1 MLNARTASRLWQEL
15 LAAEKDNASLRM
27 LRDEQRKQRLLFGE
41 RAICRVAE
49 PLFVT
54 ELEARHVAEGTRL
67 LMSAWRKIARILES
81 ERSLRALL
89 GLSAEEESILAAD
102 RQPFEPDVVGR
113 MDGFLADGAFRV
125 VEYNAE
131 SPGGIGYGDA
141 LARIFESLPVMQRF
155 REQQPC
161 RGFHGLAR
169 THRALLQAHAERL
182 GHAATGPVRIAIV
195 DRMDVPTLREFELC
209 AEAFRA
215 LGSTAEVVD
224 VNALR
229 FENGVLHAGSFR
241 PDIVYKRIL
250 VQDLLGMGGAEH
262 PLVRAVA
269 AGAVTC
275 ASGFGVHLLFRKEL
289 FALLLHPAC
298 RASLAADESA
308 AVQRHVPWSAF
319 VTRESSA
326 PDGSPLLDWIR
337 RERASLVL
345 KPGGSYGGSGVTLGW
360 LVDDAAWEKALGEA
374 LATPSLVQR
383 RVALPLAHF
392 AMLDEP
398 GVTSAFRADL
408 DPYVWNGRDIEGFG
422 ARLAPGDLL
431 NVTAGGGSAVPVF
444 TLEEP

>member
-1 MLNARTASRLWQEL
+1 MTSARTASQLWQEL
-15 LAAEKDNASLRM
+15 LAAEKDGASIRM
-27 LRDEQRKQRLLFGE
+27 LRDEQHRQRLLFGT
-41 RAICRVAE
+41 RAICCVAQ

-54 ELEARHVAEGTRL
+54 AAEARHVTEGTRL
-67 LMSAWRKIARILES
+67 LMSAWRKIARVLES
-81 ERSLRALL
+81 EPDLRALL
-89 GLSAEEESILAAD
+89 SLSAEEERILAAD

-113 MDGFLADGAFRV
+113 MDGFLADGEFRV

-141 LARIFESLPVMQRF
+141 LARIFEGLPVMERF
-155 REQQPC
+155 RQQQPC
-161 RGFHGLAR
+161 RGFYGLAR
-169 THRALLQAHAERL
+169 THRALLQAHNERL
-182 GHAATGPVRIAIV
+182 GHPAATPVRIAIV
-195 DRMDVPTLREFELC
+195 DRLDVPTVREFELC
-209 AEAFRA
+209 AETFSA
-215 LGSTAEVVD
+215 LGSPAQVVD
-224 VNALR
+224 VHALR
-229 FENGVLHAGSFR
+229 FENGVLSAGNFR

-250 VQDLLGMGGAEH
+250 VQDLLGLGGTEH

-289 FALLLHPAC
+289 FAMLLHPAC
-298 RASLAADESA
+298 RARLDAEETA

-319 VTRESSA
+319 VTQESSA
-326 PDGSPLLDWIR
+326 PDGSPLLEWIR

-383 RVALPLAHF
+383 RVALPLARF
-392 AMLDEP
+392 ASLDEP